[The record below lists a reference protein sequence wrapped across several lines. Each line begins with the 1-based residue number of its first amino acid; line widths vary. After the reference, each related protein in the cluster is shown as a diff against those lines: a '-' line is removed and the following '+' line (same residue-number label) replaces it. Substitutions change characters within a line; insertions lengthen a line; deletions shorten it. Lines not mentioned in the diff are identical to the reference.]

1 MASRDFD
8 TDVLIVGAGPA
19 GLVLACD
26 LARRGVAFRLI
37 DRRAG
42 PMIAS
47 RGKGLQPRTLE
58 VFEDLGVL
66 PQILRLSG
74 PYPLMRF
81 FKGDTV
87 LVERRLNEVVE
98 PTPDVPYPNMLMA
111 GQWNTEEALR
121 SRLAV
126 LGGHVDQNQV
136 LMAITQDD
144 DGISAMLAG
153 RDGAQTVR
161 ARYLVGADGGRSSVR
176 EALDVAFPGET
187 TPGPRYLFGD
197 VTLEGVDRDV
207 WSLWPGEAGV
217 TGLCPLPHTDK
228 FQLMVALGP
237 NEEPDLDIPTVQ
249 RLVQSR
255 SGRDDIVIKT
265 APWLSLFKPSLRLA
279 ERYRVGRA
287 FLVGD
292 AAHVHPP
299 TGAQGLNTSVQDAYN
314 LGWKLALTLKGAS
327 KHLLD
332 TYQEERRPIADG
344 VLWLSGNLARMSADG
359 QTRGRETQQ
368 LDISYR
374 GGSLAPGPA
383 DDASP
388 VAAGDRAPDAP
399 FDTLGGGSRLF
410 EAFMGPRFTLLLF
423 GEAPKPVGLE
433 GLPVRTLR
441 LPSDAALA
449 AATYGISGDGAVL
462 VRPDGYIA
470 LIDRAP
476 TTTVAADWLAEHVG
490 LRAAA

>member
-1 MASRDFD
+1 MAGRDFD

-37 DRRAG
+37 DQRAG

-87 LVERRLNEVVE
+87 L
-98 PTPDVPYPNMLMA
+98 
-111 GQWNTEEALR
+111 
-121 SRLAV
+121 
-126 LGGHVDQNQV
+126 
-136 LMAITQDD
+136 
-144 DGISAMLAG
+144 AG

-161 ARYLVGADGGRSSVR
+161 ARYLVGA
-176 EALDVAFPGET
+176 
-187 TPGPRYLFGD
+187 
-197 VTLEGVDRDV
+197 
-207 WSLWPGEAGV
+207 
-217 TGLCPLPHTDK
+217 
-228 FQLMVALGP
+228 
-237 NEEPDLDIPTVQ
+237 
-249 RLVQSR
+249 
-255 SGRDDIVIKT
+255 
-265 APWLSLFKPSLRLA
+265 
-279 ERYRVGRA
+279 
-287 FLVGD
+287 
-292 AAHVHPP
+292 
-299 TGAQGLNTSVQDAYN
+299 
-314 LGWKLALTLKGAS
+314 
-327 KHLLD
+327 
-332 TYQEERRPIADG
+332 
-344 VLWLSGNLARMSADG
+344 
-359 QTRGRETQQ
+359 
-368 LDISYR
+368 
-374 GGSLAPGPA
+374 
-383 DDASP
+383 
-388 VAAGDRAPDAP
+388 
-399 FDTLGGGSRLF
+399 DTLGGGSRLF

-462 VRPDGYIA
+462 VRRDGYIA

-476 TTTVAADWLAEHVG
+476 TTTVAANWLAEHVG